1 MTTVPFLVGWSRLYK
16 IHMKDG
22 ISNSAWFDVMMV
34 VVVVVV
40 TIMKGLLSA
49 T

>member
-1 MTTVPFLVGWSRLYK
+1 
-16 IHMKDG
+16 MKDG